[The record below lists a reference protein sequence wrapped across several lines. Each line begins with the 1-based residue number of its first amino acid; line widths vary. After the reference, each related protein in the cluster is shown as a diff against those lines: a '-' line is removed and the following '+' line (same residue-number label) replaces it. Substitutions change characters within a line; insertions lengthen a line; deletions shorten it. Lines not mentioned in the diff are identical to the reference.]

1 MSAELQQ
8 LYQQIILDHAKARH
22 GAGLA
27 EVPAGLK
34 SGESHQLNPT
44 CGDEI
49 TLRAVMTDAG
59 TSAAGAAGVGAG
71 ITSVQGISWEGQ
83 GCSISMASASVL
95 TDLAAGLS
103 RDEIM
108 ALVDNFRE
116 VMRSRGTVEADEE
129 VLGDAAAFSGVSRY
143 PARVKCAMLAWVA
156 LEEALL
162 AAN

>member
-49 TLRAVMTDAG
+49 TLRAVMTDAEAD
-59 TSAAGAAGVGAG
+59 S
-71 ITSVQGISWEGQ
+71 TSVQGISWEGQ

>member
-27 EVPAGLK
+27 EVPAGAK

-49 TLRAVMTDAG
+49 TLRAVLAG
-59 TSAAGAAGVGAG
+59 SAEDSAGADGGA
-71 ITSVQGISWEGQ
+71 SVEGISWEGQ

-95 TDLAAGLS
+95 TDLAAGMS
-103 RDEIM
+103 RDEVM

>member
-22 GAGLA
+22 GDGLVEA
-27 EVPAGLK
+27 PAQAR
-34 SGESHQLNPT
+34 SGQSHQLNPT

-49 TLRAVMTDAG
+49 TLRAVLGNAPGEADG
-59 TSAAGAAGVGAG
+59 GSAVE
-71 ITSVQGISWEGQ
+71 GISWEGQ

-95 TDLAAGLS
+95 TDLVTGLP
-103 RDEIM
+103 RDEAM
-108 ALVDNFRE
+108 ELVENFRE

-129 VLGDAAAFSGVSRY
+129 VLGDAAAFAGVSRY

-156 LEEALL
+156 LEEAVL

>member
-1 MSAELQQ
+1 MSSDLQQ
-8 LYQQIILDHAKARH
+8 LYQQIILEHAKRRR
-22 GAGLA
+22 GDGLA
-27 EVPAGLK
+27 AAPDGVA

-49 TLRAVMTDAG
+49 TLRAAVDGST
-59 TSAAGAAGVGAG
+59 VH
-71 ITSVQGISWEGQ
+71 GISWEGQ

-95 TDLAAGLS
+95 TELAAGLE
-103 RDEIM
+103 RDDVLH
-108 ALVDNFRE
+108 LVDEFRTL
-116 VMRSRGTVEADEE
+116 MRSRGSIEPDEE
-129 VLGDAAAFSGVSRY
+129 VLGDAAAFAGVARY

>member
-22 GAGLA
+22 GAGLL

-49 TLRAVMTDAG
+49 TLRAVMTDAADPA
-59 TSAAGAAGVGAG
+59 AAGGAA
-71 ITSVQGISWEGQ
+71 VQGISWEGQ

-95 TDLAAGLS
+95 TDLAAGLP
-103 RDEIM
+103 REEIM

-129 VLGDAAAFSGVSRY
+129 ILGDAAAFSGVSRY

>member
-22 GAGLA
+22 GAGLLDAPA
-27 EVPAGLK
+27 EAR

-49 TLRAVMTDAG
+49 TLRAVVG
-59 TSAAGAAGVGAG
+59 ESAAGDAAVE
-71 ITSVQGISWEGQ
+71 GISWDGQ

-95 TDLAAGLS
+95 TDLAAGLP
-103 RDEIM
+103 RDEVLG
-108 ALVDNFRE
+108 LVENFRE

>member
-1 MSAELQQ
+1 MQQ
-8 LYQQIILDHAKARH
+8 LYQQIILEHAKLKH

-27 EVPAGLK
+27 EAPNGDAV
-34 SGESHQLNPT
+34 GESHQLNPT

-49 TLRAVMTDAG
+49 TLRA
-59 TSAAGAAGVGAG
+59 
-71 ITSVQGISWEGQ
+71 SVHSDGDERTLSSISWEGQ

-95 TDLAAGLS
+95 SEMARS
-103 RDEIM
+103 MERDELM
-108 ALVDNFRE
+108 KLVDQFRE
-116 VMRSRGTVEADEE
+116 VMRSRGSLEADEE
-129 VLGDAAAFSGVSRY
+129 ILGDAAAFSGVSKY